1 MCLELKA
8 KHAYSEMNDNI
19 IDTLY
24 NDLISILYKEK
35 KIKDTKAINF
45 RIYITFNNRIFSWA
59 RLWQILVL
67 KKREKKR
74 LICRICMHIFFYFH
88 MYWPYIIDDAR
99 KLLSRKS
106 ATVFREIFTP
116 VLFSPFSPSLLRANL
131 RLGKFHCHK

>member
-1 MCLELKA
+1 
-8 KHAYSEMNDNI
+8 MNDNI
-19 IDTLY
+19 IKAL
-24 NDLISILYKEK
+24 SIHCIMIQLAFFTRKK
-35 KIKDTKAINF
+35 KIKDTKAINYQ
-45 RIYITFNNRIFSWA
+45 IYITFNNCNFSWA

-67 KKREKKR
+67 KKREKKKID
-74 LICRICMHIFFYFH
+74 LQDMHAYFFYFH

-99 KLLSRKS
+99 KLPSRKS

>member
-8 KHAYSEMNDNI
+8 KHTYSEMNDNI
-19 IDTLY
+19 IKAL
-24 NDLISILYKEK
+24 SIHCIMIQLAFFTRKK
-35 KIKDTKAINF
+35 KIKDTKAINYQ
-45 RIYITFNNRIFSWA
+45 IYITFNNCIFSWA

-67 KKREKKR
+67 KKREKKKID
-74 LICRICMHIFFYFH
+74 LQDMHAFFFH

-116 VLFSPFSPSLLRANL
+116 VLFSPLLLRANL